1 MVSTLLI
8 TCVVAAVGA
17 GVGLLVL
24 VSARTWLGKL
34 RRPEDRASLEKLS
47 RVTFPPDVPH
57 SFRRLPV
64 APPPASVDDS
74 PTAPGVMIMEVE
86 RSWRWGPKPARGMRA
101 TGTGESSHRAG
112 EVWLKGYMDKLRL
125 VLPGLES
132 DLGVPEPCFE
142 LARPVRSDDDGRG
155 RSPGSADATAQ
166 VDATTLARIV
176 RDLGEADPVTLVM
189 PEVPPELFA
198 DLPVTL
204 CADATV
210 KTAALSLVS
219 DSPPSSKTLI
229 RLPPVRTQALREGSP
244 VRDLGSFHYGARR
257 G

>member
-17 GVGLLVL
+17 GVGLILVF
-24 VSARTWLGKL
+24 ARAWLAKL
-34 RRPEDRASLEKLS
+34 RGPGERGPVDKLS

-57 SFRRLPV
+57 SLRRLPV
-64 APPPASVDDS
+64 GPPPASVDDS
-74 PTAPGVMIMEVE
+74 PTAPGVMIVEVE
-86 RSWRWGPKPARGMRA
+86 RSWRWGPRPARGMRA
-101 TGTGESSHRAG
+101 TGTGEDSRRAG
-112 EVWLKGYMDKLRL
+112 DAWLKGYMDRLRV
-125 VLPGLES
+125 VLPGLGS
-132 DLGVPEPCFE
+132 DLGAPEPCFE
-142 LARPVRSDDDGRG
+142 LARPVRWANDDGRA
-155 RSPGSADATAQ
+155 RSATSADATAQ

-176 RDLGEADPVTLVM
+176 RDLGETDPVTLVM

-210 KTAALSLVS
+210 KTAALSLDS
-219 DSPPSSKTLI
+219 DSPPSSKTLV
-229 RLPPVRTQALREGSP
+229 RLPPVRTQALREAAP
-244 VRDLGSFHYGARR
+244 VRDLRSFHYGARR